1 MPDELTVD
9 SGALIFATLADVY
22 LSSGMVDE
30 AVSILKDGLS
40 RNPSYTLAKIIL
52 GRAYYMKGDYDEAL
66 KILNQ
71 TYQDAPDS
79 ENLNLYLGHCYKKT
93 GKQDEAF
100 KYYQAT
106 LKINPQNKEAKQEM
120 EQLDVKAVPE
130 EPAKPEEPTVDETVV
145 QIVEEARAVGER
157 EEPTIVP
164 HVADLED
171 ERKPEPAVEKPPEP
185 VREEPPVKAPEYTIA
200 TPVAAEPPKKAEP
213 EVIAPVQPASPPA
226 EEPVTTAPPVAESM
240 SEPPLP
246 TTIPLAS
253 LDEPIQRLLKNKT
266 VRGALVCSK
275 DGLPIQSYGEKRTD
289 LDEMSAV
296 IGAIYNEAQDS
307 FTFLKEGDLEKFI
320 IEKGDETLCVITA
333 GDNLLVVITQPETKP
348 GLVFVY
354 ARKII
359 DEIRE
364 LLG

>member
-30 AVSILKDGLS
+30 AISILKDGLS

-52 GRAYYMKGDYDEAL
+52 GRAYYMKGDYEEAL
-66 KILNQ
+66 KTLNQ

-93 GKQDEAF
+93 GKQDEALKF
-100 KYYQAT
+100 YKAT

-120 EQLDVKAVPE
+120 EQLDVEAVPE
-130 EPAKPEEPTVDETVV
+130 EPAKPEAPAVDETVV

-164 HVADLED
+164 HVADLE
-171 ERKPEPAVEKPPEP
+171 EVQKPEPAVEKPPQPPEPEP
-185 VREEPPVKAPEYTIA
+185 VTEEPPIKTPEPIVA
-200 TPVAAEPPKKAEP
+200 APVAAEPPKEKEP
-213 EVIAPVQPASPPA
+213 EVIAPAQPAAPPA
-226 EEPVTTAPPVAESM
+226 TEPESAAPQPAVPVS
-240 SEPPLP
+240 
-246 TTIPLAS
+246 IPLAS
-253 LDEPIQRLLKNKT
+253 LDEPMQRLLKNKT
-266 VRGALVCSK
+266 VRGTLVCSK